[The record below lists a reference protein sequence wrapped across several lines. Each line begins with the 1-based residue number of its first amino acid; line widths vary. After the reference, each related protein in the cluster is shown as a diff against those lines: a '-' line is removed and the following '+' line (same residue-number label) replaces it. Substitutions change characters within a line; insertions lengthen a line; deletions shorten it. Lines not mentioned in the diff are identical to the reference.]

1 MENLSFL
8 RDRFQPGRECWHEG
22 QTGDT
27 KKCTE
32 NLNCDID
39 YKPHYFMAV
48 LNSMYKK
55 TGHILCRCYLQLLF
69 SLANF
74 SI

>member
-39 YKPHYFMAV
+39 
-48 LNSMYKK
+48 
-55 TGHILCRCYLQLLF
+55 
-69 SLANF
+69 
-74 SI
+74 